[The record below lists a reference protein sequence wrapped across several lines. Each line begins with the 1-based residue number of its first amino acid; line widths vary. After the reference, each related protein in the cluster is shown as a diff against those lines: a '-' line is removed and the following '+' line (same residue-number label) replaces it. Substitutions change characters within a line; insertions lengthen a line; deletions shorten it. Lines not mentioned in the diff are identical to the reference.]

1 MREMLDRSSPS
12 SSAICSWL
20 HPRRIRSDLRSCP
33 FIMMRDCAL
42 RTFSCQGETHTHNGQ
57 NAHMSE
63 DLRPESAKRLEI
75 ARKARGFDD
84 AAAAARYFGWKY
96 NAYIQHERGERGLS
110 RAASKY
116 AKAFRVSVG
125 WLLHNEPG
133 GPDNPLE
140 NPSESPSSGSSKREE
155 LRKLIP
161 TLTDE
166 ELSLALSIISAFK
179 QRRFKPDDQ

>member
-1 MREMLDRSSPS
+1 MRETLDRSSPS
-12 SSAICSWL
+12 SSAIRSWL
-20 HPRRIRSDLRSCP
+20 HPSCIRSDLRSCWL
-33 FIMMRDCAL
+33 IMIRECAIC
-42 RTFSCQGETHTHNGQ
+42 TISCQGETHSQSGH
-57 NAHMSE
+57 NAHMSD

-110 RAASKY
+110 RAAAKY
-116 AKAFRVSVG
+116 AKAFHVSVG

-133 GPDNPLE
+133 GPDIPQNDA
-140 NPSESPSSGSSKREE
+140 SEASSTRSLKLEE

-166 ELSLALSIISAFK
+166 EIALALSIIAAFK
-179 QRRFKPDDQ
+179 ERRFKPDDL